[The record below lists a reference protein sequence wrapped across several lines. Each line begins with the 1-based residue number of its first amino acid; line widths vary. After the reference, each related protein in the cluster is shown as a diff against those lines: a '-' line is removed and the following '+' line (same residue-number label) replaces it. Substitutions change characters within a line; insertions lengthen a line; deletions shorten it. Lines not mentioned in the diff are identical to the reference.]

1 MSSEQPRVLLVDD
14 NELNLFLLMDM
25 LQELDVVP
33 IIAESGDEALDFAS
47 RHKFALI
54 LLDVDMPGMDGYQVL
69 NQLAGKPETAEVPVI
84 FMSPN
89 LADAEARSHSTLLVP
104 VDSIHKPINKSLLI
118 KKVSDYLKLSN
129 KYGFLSQYYQ
139 DKIKTENPSPE
150 GMIALD
156 ADGTIVF
163 ANPTAVAMLRTSLP
177 KLIGLYFETL
187 LERAHHEVVSNWQNS
202 VLYQACKNE
211 QTTKVEH
218 TLFWCGDGHKL
229 IVSFVAYP
237 LAEGA
242 RSISKVDTLI
252 VFNEIQNQQYSDEKL
267 SALVNFDP
275 LTRLINKDSF
285 EEILQV
291 AIESMNPGQP
301 MALMLWNLDHYDY
314 INESLG
320 HEIGDQLLKAIAQ
333 RLSNCLPNSSTLARI
348 GGDDFA
354 LLIPS
359 LANTRVAITTAHALL
374 TVFKASFL
382 VGGHEIFVNASAGIA
397 TCPEAGT
404 TVEKLMRNVD
414 RALKKAKLSG
424 RGRVEM
430 YNSGMALANV
440 ASFEMATELHQVL
453 AKQQLFLSYRPVVNL
468 SSTKL
473 SGVEAHVYWRHPDYG
488 VLGEEEFIEIAEEAG
503 LVPDISEW
511 VIAEACRNWQSWQ
524 LPAESEGFR
533 LRIKLSLFHILYKGF
548 EKSLDAILEVS
559 KFDPS
564 CLEFEVSEAN
574 LNRDN
579 LAAFVSIFK
588 TLNEKGIR
596 IILDDFG
603 SNYLTLATLE
613 DVEFH
618 GVKLGG
624 EFLRSTMATPR
635 CDVVLKSVIDI
646 AHEYGAEV
654 TAAEVSRGD
663 QIALL
668 RKLGCDNGALFDK
681 EFGADEVES
690 QLFSKGY

>member
-1 MSSEQPRVLLVDD
+1 
-14 NELNLFLLMDM
+14 MDM

-33 IIAESGDEALDFAS
+33 IIAESGSEALDFIS
-47 RHKFALI
+47 RHKFSLI
-54 LLDVDMPGMDGYQVL
+54 LLDVEMPGMDGYQVL
-69 NQLAGKPETAEVPVI
+69 NQLAANPETAQIPVI
-84 FMSPN
+84 FMSSN
-89 LADAEARSHSTLLVP
+89 LADIEAESHSTLLTP
-104 VDSIHKPINKSLLI
+104 VDSVYKPINKNVLVD
-118 KKVSDYLKLSN
+118 KVSDYLKLDS
-129 KYGFLSQYYQ
+129 KYGFLSEYYQ
-139 DKIKTENPSPE
+139 EKIRTDNANPE
-150 GMIALD
+150 GMVALNGE
-156 ADGTIVF
+156 GTIVY
-163 ANPTAVAMLRTSLP
+163 ANPTAVALLRSGLP

-187 LERAHHEVVSNWQNS
+187 LERSHHEVVSNWQNS

-229 IVSFVAYP
+229 VVSFVAYP

-242 RSISKVDTLI
+242 RSISNVDTLI
-252 VFNEIQNQQYSDEKL
+252 VFSEIQNQAYSDEKL

-275 LTRLINKDSF
+275 LTRLINKESF
-285 EEILQV
+285 DEIAQV
-291 AIESMNPGQP
+291 ALESMTPGEP
-301 MALMLWNLDHYDY
+301 LALMLWNLDHYDY

-333 RLSNCLPNSSTLARI
+333 RLSNCLPSSSTLARI

-354 LLIPS
+354 LLLPS
-359 LANTRVAITTAHALL
+359 LANPRVAITTAHALL

-382 VGGHEIFVNASAGIA
+382 VGGHAIFVNASAGIA
-397 TCPEAGT
+397 TCPESGN
-404 TVEKLMRNVD
+404 TVDKLMRNAD
-414 RALKKAKLSG
+414 RALKKAKASG
-424 RGRVEM
+424 RGCVEM
-430 YNSGMALANV
+430 YNSAMALANV

-453 AKQQLFLSYRPVVNL
+453 PRQQLFLSYKPVINL
-468 SSTKL
+468 LSTKI
-473 SGVEAHVYWRHPDYG
+473 SGMEAHMYWRHPEHG
-488 VLGEEEFIEIAEEAG
+488 VLAADEFKPVAEESG
-503 LVPDISEW
+503 LMPAIGEW
-511 VIAEACRNWQSWQ
+511 MLAEACRHWQSWKIPEDTQ
-524 LPAESEGFR
+524 GFR
-533 LRIKLSLFHILYKGF
+533 LRIKLSLFHILFKGF
-548 EKSLDAILEVS
+548 ERTLDTILAVTQ
-559 KFDPS
+559 FDPG

-579 LAAFVSIFK
+579 LVAFVAVFK
-588 TLNEKGIR
+588 SLNEKGVR

-654 TAAEVSRGD
+654 TAAEVARGD

-668 RKLGCDNGALFDK
+668 RKLGCDTGSLFDK
-681 EFGADEVES
+681 EFGADEVEHE
-690 QLFSKGY
+690 LLTNGF